1 MIVLRRRQP
10 ALERP
15 YRTWG
20 YPLTPIVFLS
30 LSMFVTLTLVY
41 LAPGTAGIGY
51 LLALTGIPVYFIWRN
66 RALAKQKSAG
76 EPVIAA
82 AVQK

>member
-1 MIVLRRRQP
+1 M
-10 ALERP
+10 ERP

-30 LSMFVTLTLVY
+30 LSMFVALTLVY

-51 LLALTGIPVYFIWRN
+51 LLALTGIPVYFIWRK

-76 EPVIAA
+76 EPVVAA
-82 AVQK
+82 AVQE